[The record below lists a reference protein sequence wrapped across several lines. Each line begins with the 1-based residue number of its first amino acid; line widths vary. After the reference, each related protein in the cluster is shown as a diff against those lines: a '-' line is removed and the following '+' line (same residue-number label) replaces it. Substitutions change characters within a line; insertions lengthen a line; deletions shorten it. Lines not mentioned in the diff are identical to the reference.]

1 MRVKIKIKGKH
12 TFLEKTCRKKKDR
25 DLFEQKVFHIIK
37 KKTKATSVAKKK
49 VDKIIY
55 YKKT

>member
-1 MRVKIKIKGKH
+1 MKIKIKKKGKH

-37 KKTKATSVAKKK
+37 KKTKATSVAKKSRQN
-49 VDKIIY
+49 Y
-55 YKKT
+55 LLQKT